1 MIDGFTVMES
11 ENPVAEAEY
20 IMKNVDFDNNGFIE
34 FSEFVTASM
43 DKRKMLSQD
52 RLKAAF
58 KIFDTNNN
66 GSISM
71 EEVKALL
78 GHNGVAESDEGFTN
92 MIKEM
97 DIDGDGEI

>member
-1 MIDGFTVMES
+1 MDDPEK
-11 ENPVAEAEY
+11 EADY
-20 IMKNVDFDNNGFIE
+20 IMKNVDFDENGYIE

-58 KIFDTNNN
+58 KIFDINGD

-71 EEVKALL
+71 EEVKSLL
-78 GHNGVAESDEGFTN
+78 GHGGIS
-92 MIKEM
+92 
-97 DIDGDGEI
+97 

>member
-1 MIDGFTVMES
+1 
-11 ENPVAEAEY
+11 
-20 IMKNVDFDNNGFIE
+20 MKNIDFDNNGFIE

-58 KIFDTNNN
+58 EIFDKDGS

-71 EEVKALL
+71 EEVKSLL
-78 GHNGVAESDEGFTN
+78 GHNNVSD
-92 MIKEM
+92 
-97 DIDGDGEI
+97 DDQ